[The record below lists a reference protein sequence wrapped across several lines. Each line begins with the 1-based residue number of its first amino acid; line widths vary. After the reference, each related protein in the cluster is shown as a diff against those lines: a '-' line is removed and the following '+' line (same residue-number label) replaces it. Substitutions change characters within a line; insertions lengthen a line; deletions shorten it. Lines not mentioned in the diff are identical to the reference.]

1 MFFLN
6 AAWKNKNISIV
17 FGDIGE
23 FGISIVAV
31 DNIKH
36 FNQWINYAWFHNVYK
51 NLIQSLCCRG
61 NNVY

>member
-1 MFFLN
+1 MLHE
-6 AAWKNKNISIV
+6 KTRKISIV
-17 FGDIGE
+17 FGDFGE
-23 FGISIVAV
+23 FGMIVAV

-36 FNQWINYAWFHNVYK
+36 LNQWIHYAWFHNVCK

>member
-1 MFFLN
+1 MLHE
-6 AAWKNKNISIV
+6 KTRTISIV
-17 FGDIGE
+17 FGDFGE
-23 FGISIVAV
+23 FGISVVAV

-36 FNQWINYAWFHNVYK
+36 LNQWINYAWFHNVCK